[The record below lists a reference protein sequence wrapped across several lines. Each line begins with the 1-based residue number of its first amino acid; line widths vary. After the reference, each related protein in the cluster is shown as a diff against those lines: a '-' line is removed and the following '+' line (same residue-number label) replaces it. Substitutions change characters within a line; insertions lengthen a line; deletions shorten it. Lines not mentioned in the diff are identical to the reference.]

1 MMDSMKRWFSQ
12 ESLEWFHRSYVIDWV
27 FVVAFWLTSY
37 LISFIPIYERNIP
50 LNDES
55 IGHRHTHEQIS
66 SATNRS
72 ISLFIPLAITVVVG
86 LSKRSLIHIHHSWL
100 SALAGSGLTRLVTEF
115 LKNRVGRLRPDF
127 LSRCKWDD
135 KINACAG
142 SLSSIRGGRKSFP
155 SGHSST
161 AFAGMTFFALYLVS
175 RGAGYTSSKL
185 SRIFIVLLPLFY
197 ATWVA
202 ISRVEDYRHHV
213 EDVVVGGI
221 IGLVSSAVC
230 FLVYWHNPFS
240 KTSPSPRSVYGE
252 VDEAIERSRHEE
264 YQLTLGSEL

>member
-1 MMDSMKRWFSQ
+1 MASLRKWFAQDSLQ
-12 ESLEWFHRSYVIDWV
+12 WFHRSYLIDWV
-27 FVVAFWLTSY
+27 FVVAFWVTSH
-37 LISFIPIYERNIP
+37 LISFIPIYERDIP
-50 LNDES
+50 LDDES
-55 IGHRHTHEQIS
+55 INHKHTRDQIS
-66 SATNRS
+66 SATNRL
-72 ISLFIPLAITVVVG
+72 ISLFIPLAIAVAVG
-86 LSKRSLIHIHHSWL
+86 LAKRSTIHIHHSWL

-135 KINACAG
+135 NIKACTG
-142 SLSSIRGGRKSFP
+142 KLSSVHGGRKSFP

-161 AFAGMTFFALYLVS
+161 AFAGMTFFALYLAS
-175 RGAGYTSSKL
+175 QSAGYTSSKL
-185 SRIFIVLLPLFY
+185 SRIFTILLPLFY

-202 ISRVEDYRHHV
+202 ITRVEDYRHHV

-252 VDEAIERSRHEE
+252 VDEAVERPRHEE
-264 YQLTLGSEL
+264 YQLTLGSEV